1 MRVAVDVI
9 RKKHGAIFARAIEM
23 AEEETEMTLD
33 EDGAG
38 VALF

>member
-1 MRVAVDVI
+1 MGVAADVI
-9 RKKHGAIFARAIEM
+9 RKTHGAIFARAIEM
-23 AEEETEMTLD
+23 AEEETETLD